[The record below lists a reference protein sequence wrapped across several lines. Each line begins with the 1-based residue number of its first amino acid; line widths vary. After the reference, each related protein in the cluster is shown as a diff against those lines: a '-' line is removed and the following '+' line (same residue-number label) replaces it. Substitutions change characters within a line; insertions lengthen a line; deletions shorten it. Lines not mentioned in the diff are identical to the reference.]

1 MKSNDGRKTDKKG
14 EVTMRWRWFP
24 IGLILCTSVALTA
37 QQKTT
42 QQKVML
48 SFRIT
53 EKTTLG
59 QILSSLARQTTAQLR
74 MEEGTRT
81 FVHRYTFPPHMIGV
95 TVKGNNVGEVL
106 AFLMGSGWEG
116 SPLKPELRAQFP
128 NRMLARTPMPIIV
141 GSKKLWA
148 CNNRAF
154 DWKWEKPKGGPA
166 GGIIT
171 LWLRLNSDGDIVK
184 RQPIQL
190 RPLQNNF
197 SLDYLRDRIKE
208 LTGIYFNI
216 DPEWHQN
223 VNYKLLPEYRGQVL
237 PADPNIPLFVGKMRT
252 IFGDTLDRSHT
263 LGEWLSIFA
272 ESLNEHSKA
281 RGCLWKWTCSDGAN
295 PIYTL
300 RCYVH
305 VRSE

>member
-1 MKSNDGRKTDKKG
+1 MG
-14 EVTMRWRWFP
+14 WRWLL
-24 IGLILCTSVALTA
+24 IGVTVATFGILIAQPRAL
-37 QQKTT
+37 
-42 QQKVML
+42 L

-59 QILSSLARQTTAQLR
+59 QILSALTRQTTAQLR
-74 MEEGTRT
+74 MDETTRT
-81 FVHRYTFPPHMIGV
+81 FVLRYTFPPQMIGV
-95 TVKGNNVGEVL
+95 TVKGNNAGEVL
-106 AFLMGSGWEG
+106 AFLFGAGWEG
-116 SPLKPELRAQFP
+116 SPLKRELRSQFP
-128 NRMLARTPMPIIV
+128 NRMLARTPMPVVI
-141 GSKKLWA
+141 GGKKLWT

-171 LWLRLNSDGDIVK
+171 VWLRVQPDGDMVK
-184 RQPIQL
+184 RDPIDL
-190 RPLQNNF
+190 RPLQNEF

-237 PADPNIPLFVGKMRT
+237 PADPHIPLFVRKMRA
-252 IFGDTLDRSHT
+252 IFGDALDRPRT

-272 ESLNEHSKA
+272 EGLNEHSKA
-281 RGCLWKWTCSDGAN
+281 CSCLWKWTCSDGAN

-305 VRSE
+305 IEN